1 MQYGSVKC
9 PPNDLNSHP
18 NFISKASI
26 SLLNTKTK
34 SLNGKCILQP
44 MTLITANSHL
54 CYNILYTVL
63 LNWI

>member
-1 MQYGSVKC
+1 MDLHKC
-9 PPNDLNSHP
+9 PPNDINSHP

-34 SLNGKCILQP
+34 SSLKGKCTLQS
-44 MTLITANSHL
+44 MTLIIANSHL